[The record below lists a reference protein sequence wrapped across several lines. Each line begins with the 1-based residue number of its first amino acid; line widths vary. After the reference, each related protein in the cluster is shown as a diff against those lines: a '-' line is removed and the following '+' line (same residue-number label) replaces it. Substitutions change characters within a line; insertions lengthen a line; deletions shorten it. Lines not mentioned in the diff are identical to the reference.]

1 MKLLSNSDHPQA
13 ILRFGLGLGA
23 AATLSLSGAEFTP
36 EPQYRHGE
44 ILVPAFRSNE
54 AKRATVSIPLAEE
67 YLRKGALAWAGSQG
81 CVSCHTTGLYM
92 VTRPA
97 LTRQL
102 GRPLEEM
109 RTFFVH
115 ELEKDLAKRREELLI
130 STRPARVIYT
140 AAGLADWDSHV
151 TRTLSTETR
160 QALAQMLD
168 LQLDTG
174 TWGTLDCWPPYESD
188 AFHLATQAAM
198 AIAAAPGWLAELKDE
213 RQLAGVAK
221 LKNYL
226 RNTPPPHDYGRVL
239 LLWASARIPDL
250 LPAEKK
256 HELLNVLS
264 KHQRPDGGWSI
275 RTFAAP
281 EAWGGG
287 NRAQKLRQEPEFSDP
302 PSDGHQTGLVLIV
315 LSEHGIPATDPRVQR
330 GLRWLKENQ
339 RESGRWW
346 TRSLNTD
353 SSHYITYSGTAYPLL
368 ALGLWGEIPPQPHS
382 DTARPL

>member
-1 MKLLSNSDHPQA
+1 MKPAAISVHPQA
-13 ILRFGLGLGA
+13 ILRIGLGLGA
-23 AATLSLSGAEFTP
+23 AATLSLAAAEVTP

-44 ILVPAFRSNE
+44 IVVPAFRATE
-54 AKRATVSIPLAEE
+54 AKRTTVSIPLAEE
-67 YLRKGALAWAGSQG
+67 YLRKGALAWVGSQG

-109 RTFFVH
+109 RTFFVQ
-115 ELEKDLAKRREELLI
+115 ELQKTLVTRREELLT

-198 AIAAAPGWLAELKDE
+198 AIAAAPGWLGELKDE
-213 RQLAGVAK
+213 RHLAGVAK

-239 LLWASARIPDL
+239 LLWTSARMPDL
-250 LPAEKK
+250 LSAEKK
-256 HELLNVLS
+256 HELLDMLS
-264 KHQRPDGGWSI
+264 KHQRHDGGWSI

-287 NRAQKLRQEPEFSDP
+287 NRAQKLRQEPEFGDP
-302 PSDGHQTGLVLIV
+302 PSDGHQTGLALIV
-315 LSEHGIPATDPRVQR
+315 LREHGILATDPRVQH

-368 ALGLWGEIPPQPHS
+368 ARGRWGEIPKQPHS
-382 DTARPL
+382 GAAQPL